1 MQDAYTGA
9 AERIRQFRRFSG
21 EFEPGTRSIEL
32 SIPVDSR
39 RGCVALMVAHCAGMV
54 DLVALS
60 IWVGALIAHYGF
72 DPQRAGGLPT
82 LFLGGAVLASITL
95 APRIQ
100 RLRGR
105 WVAAIGF
112 GISALT
118 FWIAAS
124 VTGYAQLAVLHAIA
138 GVAAGA
144 GLSVTHGTIA
154 RSANPHRLFAIVGMA
169 LGVFAIV
176 FLAGTPQ
183 LIAALGG
190 SALFYAFAAVMAL
203 GAMASLLAFPAPE
216 TTSGAGVRAAKP
228 AALLQVLWF
237 GIVGI
242 SCMTLVQAMIFSFLE
257 PAGLRRG
264 FDQASINGVLIAL
277 GLVNLLPAALAAL
290 LQKRLA
296 ARKVLLAGPVIQLA
310 LGAAIMTSRVFE
322 PYAFGAAFFAAVM
335 IFTHTFAFGLLAR
348 LDLSGRALTGTPAM
362 LMIGSAIGPFLGGTL
377 VNAFGY
383 ESLAVAA
390 ACLAAIAVTC
400 FARLPAREAAH
411 EHGALAPSSGDAA

>member
-1 MQDAYTGA
+1 M
-9 AERIRQFRRFSG
+9 
-21 EFEPGTRSIEL
+21 
-32 SIPVDSR
+32 SIPVDSL
-39 RGCVALMVAHCAGMV
+39 RGRVALMVAHCAGMV

-72 DPQRAGGLPT
+72 DAQRAGGLPT
-82 LFLGGAVLASITL
+82 LFLAGAVLASVTL

-105 WVAAIGF
+105 WVAAAGY
-112 GISALT
+112 GISALA
-118 FWIAAS
+118 FSIAAN
-124 VTGYAQLAVLHAIA
+124 VTGYAELALLHALA
-138 GVAAGA
+138 GAAAGA
-144 GLSVTHGTIA
+144 ALSVTHGTIA

-203 GAMASLLAFPAPE
+203 GALASLLAFPTPE
-216 TTSGAGVRAAKP
+216 NTSGTGVPATKP
-228 AALLQVLWF
+228 AALPRVVWF

-264 FDQASINGVLIAL
+264 FEQASINGVLIAL

-296 ARKVLLAGPVIQLA
+296 ARKVMLVGPVLQVA
-310 LGAAIMTSRVFE
+310 LGATIMLSSVFA
-322 PYAFGAAFFAAVM
+322 PYAVAAAFFAAVM
-335 IFTHTFAFGLLAR
+335 IFTHTFAFGFLAR
-348 LDLSGRALTGTPAM
+348 LDESGRALSGTPAM
-362 LMIGSAIGPFLGGTL
+362 LMIGSAVGPFLGGTL
-377 VNAFGY
+377 VNAYGY
-383 ESLAVAA
+383 ESLAAAA
-390 ACLAAIAVTC
+390 ACLAVIAVTC
-400 FARLPAREAAH
+400 FARLPAREATQA
-411 EHGALAPSSGDAA
+411 HGALAASGDPA

>member
-1 MQDAYTGA
+1 
-9 AERIRQFRRFSG
+9 
-21 EFEPGTRSIEL
+21 
-32 SIPVDSR
+32 
-39 RGCVALMVAHCAGMV
+39 MVAHCAGMV

-60 IWVGALIAHYGF
+60 VCVGALIAHYGF
-72 DPQRAGGLPT
+72 DPQQAGGLPT
-82 LFLGGAVLASITL
+82 LFLIGAVLASVTL

-100 RLRGR
+100 RVRGR
-105 WVAAIGF
+105 WVAAVGF
-112 GISALT
+112 GISALA
-118 FWIAAS
+118 FVFAAS

-144 GLSVTHGTIA
+144 ALSVTHGTIA
-154 RSANPHRLFAIVGMA
+154 RSANPHRLFAIVGIA

-190 SALFYAFAAVMAL
+190 SALFHAFAAVMAL
-203 GAMASLLAFPAPE
+203 GALASLVAFPTPATE
-216 TTSGAGVRAAKP
+216 SGAGAQPAKP
-228 AALLQVLWF
+228 AALPKVVWF
-237 GIVGI
+237 GIVGV

-264 FDQASINGVLIAL
+264 FDQGAINGVLIAL

-296 ARKVLLAGPVIQLA
+296 ARKVLLVGPVIQLA
-310 LGAAIMTSRVFE
+310 LGATIMTSRMFE
-322 PYAFGAAFFAAVM
+322 PYAFAAAFFAAVM

-348 LDLSGRALTGTPAM
+348 LDGSGRALTGTPAM
-362 LMIGSAIGPFLGGTL
+362 LMIGSAVGPFLGGTL
-377 VNAFGY
+377 ANAFGY

-390 ACLAAIAVTC
+390 ACLAVIAMTC
-400 FARLPAREAAH
+400 FARLPARDVTQEPGVLAA
-411 EHGALAPSSGDAA
+411 SGDAA